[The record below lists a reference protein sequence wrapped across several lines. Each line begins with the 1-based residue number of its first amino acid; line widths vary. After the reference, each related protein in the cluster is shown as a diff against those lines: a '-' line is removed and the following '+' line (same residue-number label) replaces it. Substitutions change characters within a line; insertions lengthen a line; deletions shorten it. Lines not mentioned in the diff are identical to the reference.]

1 MQCRHS
7 RFPMSDDPS
16 SRSPAP
22 QPRIGSGELAAD
34 WTTKFQKVRVRKP
47 LHRRRWFR
55 RTLWIV
61 ATVFVIGSVTVG
73 GAIWHWHRKQLAE
86 LARQRSNVEAFV
98 RSPEFD
104 QFVRTIDAHTIAFIN
119 YVSVRPAVARE
130 TLPQLSARE
139 TEGRLLPWTAE
150 LTPMPASAAH
160 EPGRAAAARQQLVDL
175 LTTRGLEIDSAQ
187 KEEARRLFLRALL
200 PHAHAF
206 IRGAPG
212 RSFPA
217 FQLDRSLQ
225 DIAFTAFAARDGAP
239 DPAQV
244 EQFFAI
250 YATIG
255 PKMWKAIDQSR
266 ENFALS
272 SQALPPVK

>member
-1 MQCRHS
+1 
-7 RFPMSDDPS
+7 MSDDPS
-16 SRSPAP
+16 TRSPAP
-22 QPRIGSGELAAD
+22 QPRVGSGELAAD

-47 LHRRRWFR
+47 LRRRRWFR
-55 RTLWIV
+55 RALWIA
-61 ATVFVIGSVTVG
+61 ATIFVIGSVTVG
-73 GAIWHWHRKQLAE
+73 AVVWHWHRKQLAE
-86 LARQRSNVEAFV
+86 LARQRGNVEVFV
-98 RSPEFD
+98 RSPEFE
-104 QFVRTIDAHTIAFIN
+104 QFGRTIDAHTVALIN

-130 TLPQLSARE
+130 TLPQVSARE

-175 LTTRGLEIDSAQ
+175 LHERGLEIDSAQ

-206 IRGAPG
+206 IKGSG

-225 DIAFTAFAARDGAP
+225 DIAFTAFGARDGASS
-239 DPAQV
+239 AQV

-266 ENFALS
+266 ENFTLS
-272 SQALPPVK
+272 SQALPLGK